1 MLTPIGNPQMIR
13 NFNEYLILEL
23 IVNEDGLSR
32 AEISRRTGLSKPTVS
47 SAVQNLLYH
56 RLVVETGLDTNQQG
70 RKGQVLEFNPQVFH
84 VFLLDIG
91 ADGIQ
96 TGMTDLS
103 GKVRHTGYIS
113 WEELEGET
121 EAEQALQQR
130 LTDIVAQH
138 APADGPIQF
147 VSAGIPAVVDP
158 HTGYVQTLLPHLERY
173 GKLLSAPALRQLL
186 NAEVLL
192 DNDVNLA
199 AVAEQEYG
207 NGTGASSFIYVSL
220 GEGVGT
226 GIMIHGQIY
235 RGLAGAA
242 GEWGQAA
249 LRQAEVGTL
258 ATAYKRLEQYI
269 GNEGLRELLHEA
281 VQHIHTMQQVDEQ
294 MQQPI
299 DDVQQ
304 TDRTDAATWTIPQ
317 LLKQAENGHP
327 LAVQIME
334 RYADR
339 LLLPLAQMASLLAPE
354 RIVLGG
360 QIAQA
365 AGVFLP
371 ILQQALPALVPVMPE
386 LSASKLDKSH
396 EGAIMCGAAWAGVQ
410 RSFRYIREEML
421 VIGGKEPIQQNQ
433 GGV

>member
-1 MLTPIGNPQMIR
+1 MLTSIGNPQMIR

-23 IVNEDGLSR
+23 IVNEAGLSR

-84 VFLLDIG
+84 IFLLDIG
-91 ADGIQ
+91 AEGIQ

-103 GKVRHTGYIS
+103 GKVRNTGSIA
-113 WEELEGET
+113 WAELEGHPN
-121 EAEQALQQR
+121 AQQALQQR
-130 LTDIVAQH
+130 LKDIVAQH
-138 APADGPIQF
+138 APEDGPIRF

-158 HTGYVQTLLPHLERY
+158 YTGYVQTLLPQLERY
-173 GKLLSAPALRQLL
+173 GELLSAPALRQLL
-186 NAEVLL
+186 GAEVLL

-207 NGTGASSFIYVSL
+207 NGAGACSFIYISL

-226 GIMIHGQIY
+226 GIVIQGQIY

-249 LRQAEVGTL
+249 LRKAETGIDG
-258 ATAYKRLEQYI
+258 TAYQRLEQYI

-281 VQHIHTMQQVDEQ
+281 AQQS
-294 MQQPI
+294 
-299 DDVQQ
+299 DD
-304 TDRTDAATWTIPQ
+304 TDAASWTVPE
-317 LLKQAENGHP
+317 LLEQAKNGYP
-327 LAVQIME
+327 LAVQVFE

-339 LLLPLAQMASLLAPE
+339 LILPLAQMASLLAPE

-360 QIAQA
+360 QIGQA
-365 AGVFLP
+365 ADVFLP
-371 ILQQALPALVPVMPE
+371 IVQQALPALVPVMPE
-386 LSASKLDKSH
+386 LSASKLEESH

-421 VIGGKEPIQQNQ
+421 VIGGKEAIQQDQ

>member
-1 MLTPIGNPQMIR
+1 MLTSIGNPQMIR

-23 IVNEDGLSR
+23 IVNEAGLSR

-84 VFLLDIG
+84 IFLLDIG
-91 ADGIQ
+91 AEGIQ

-103 GKVRHTGYIS
+103 GKVRNTGSIA
-113 WEELEGET
+113 WAELEGHPN
-121 EAEQALQQR
+121 AQQALQQR
-130 LTDIVAQH
+130 LKDIVAQH
-138 APADGPIQF
+138 APEDGPIRF

-158 HTGYVQTLLPHLERY
+158 YTGYVQTLLPQLERY
-173 GKLLSAPALRQLL
+173 GELLSAPALRQLL
-186 NAEVLL
+186 GAEVLL

-207 NGTGASSFIYVSL
+207 NGAGACSFIYISL

-226 GIMIHGQIY
+226 GIVIQGQIY

-249 LRQAEVGTL
+249 LRKAETGIDGTE
-258 ATAYKRLEQYI
+258 YQRLEQYI

-281 VQHIHTMQQVDEQ
+281 AQQS
-294 MQQPI
+294 
-299 DDVQQ
+299 DD
-304 TDRTDAATWTIPQ
+304 TDAASWTIPE
-317 LLKQAENGHP
+317 LLEQAKNGHP
-327 LAVQIME
+327 LAVQVFE

-339 LLLPLAQMASLLAPE
+339 LILPLAQMASLLAPE

-360 QIAQA
+360 QIGQA
-365 AGVFLP
+365 ADVFLP
-371 ILQQALPALVPVMPE
+371 IVQQALPALVPVMPE
-386 LSASKLDKSH
+386 LSASRLEESH

-421 VIGGKEPIQQNQ
+421 VIGGKEAIQQDQ